1 MRKFRSVLAQAIA
14 VTAVLV
20 VTATTAAPAMASGHS
35 LVREHFQ
42 GIAGS
47 RDPVNPS
54 LPIAGVPAGGAP
66 WVLDAD
72 SHVRVR
78 EDGRITVVVNHLVIP
93 GRVPPNPVA
102 TMAASLV
109 CGDVVVDST
118 APFAVSPD
126 GNGSIS
132 DRIGE
137 FDEDECDNPTVL
149 VRNATGPTLG
159 AYFAVAMDD

>member
-1 MRKFRSVLAQAIA
+1 MRKFRSVLAQSIA

-35 LVREHFQ
+35 LLREHFVGVIPLNQ
-42 GIAGS
+42 PG
-47 RDPVNPS
+47 RPS
-54 LPIAGVPAGGAP
+54 PIIAGVPPGGAP

-72 SHVRVR
+72 SHVRLR

-93 GRVPPNPVA
+93 GRVPQPPTVA
-102 TMAASLV
+102 MMAASLV

-118 APFAVSPD
+118 RPFAVSPD

-132 DRIGE
+132 DRTE
-137 FDEDECDNPTVL
+137 HCRRSQ
-149 VRNATGPTLG
+149 RN
-159 AYFAVAMDD
+159 YR

>member
-1 MRKFRSVLAQAIA
+1 MRKFRSVLARAIV

-20 VTATTAAPAMASGHS
+20 VTATTAGPAMASGHS

-72 SHVRVR
+72 SHVRLR

-93 GRVPPNPVA
+93 GVGNPIDF
-102 TMAASLV
+102 MAASLV
-109 CGDVVVDST
+109 CGGVVVDST
-118 APFAVSPD
+118 QPFAVSDD

-137 FDEDECDNPTVL
+137 FDEDDCADPIVL
-149 VRNATGPTLG
+149 VRNATPLGTLG

>member
-1 MRKFRSVLAQAIA
+1 MRKFRSVLAQSIAII
-14 VTAVLV
+14 AVLV

-35 LVREHFQ
+35 LLREHFVGVIPLNQ
-42 GIAGS
+42 PNASPI
-47 RDPVNPS
+47 
-54 LPIAGVPAGGAP
+54 IAGVSPGGAV

-72 SHVRVR
+72 SRVRLR

-93 GRVPPNPVA
+93 GRVPPNPVDF
-102 TMAASLV
+102 MAASLV

-118 APFAVSPD
+118 RPFAVSDD

-137 FDEDECDNPTVL
+137 FDEDDCDNPTVL

>member
-1 MRKFRSVLAQAIA
+1 MRNFRSVLAQSIAII
-14 VTAVLV
+14 AVLV

-35 LVREHFQ
+35 LLREHFVGVIPLNQ
-42 GIAGS
+42 PNASPI
-47 RDPVNPS
+47 
-54 LPIAGVPAGGAP
+54 IAGVSPGGAV

-72 SHVRVR
+72 SRVRLR

-93 GRVPPNPVA
+93 GRVPPNPVDF
-102 TMAASLV
+102 MAASLV

-118 APFAVSPD
+118 RPFAVSDD

-137 FDEDECDNPTVL
+137 FDEDDCDNPTVL

>member
-1 MRKFRSVLAQAIA
+1 MRKFRSVLAQSIAI
-14 VTAVLV
+14 TAALV
-20 VTATTAAPAMASGHS
+20 ITATTAGPAMASGHS
-35 LVREHFQ
+35 LLREHFVGVIPLGQ
-42 GIAGS
+42 PNASPI
-47 RDPVNPS
+47 
-54 LPIAGVPAGGAP
+54 IAGVSPGGAP

-118 APFAVSPD
+118 RPFAVSPE

-137 FDEDECDNPTVL
+137 FDEDDCDNPTVL